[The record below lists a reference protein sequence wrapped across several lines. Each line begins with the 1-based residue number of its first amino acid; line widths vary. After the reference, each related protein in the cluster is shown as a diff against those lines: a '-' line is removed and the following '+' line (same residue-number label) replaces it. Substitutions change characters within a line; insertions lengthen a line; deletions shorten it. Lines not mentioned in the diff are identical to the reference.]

1 MALWTPRLIKPADF
15 VRADLAHPQAREL
28 AFFLHYVGRG
38 TFFDAVSGKIE
49 GTASGQ
55 SALAAGEGNALHFG
69 GTTRSNGTAFANP
82 LGTVQNLCTVIAKL
96 RLTSK
101 PATRAA
107 AVHYGVSGNGSGPYV
122 GFDSNGFAHGGSA
135 GTNGTN
141 ASDNK
146 DATDHIGQ
154 WVVVAGSWYPTGAKT
169 SDVASHGPC
178 LWVNGTQKFSGITA
192 AGGASTNAAPN
203 TLALGREIQN
213 YNNFFTGDV
222 AWAVGLN
229 RLLSDDE
236 HAWWAQ
242 HACEV
247 LEQRVNRA
255 FFSLP
260 AASGSVYGVTA
271 SESASASD
279 TPSGIG
285 ALVAAIVESLAGS
298 DSSSSL
304 AILSAIR
311 AEATTAADNGA
322 GLASSADSKAEPAAA
337 SDASSDAATLGVSA
351 AESANGADTASNGNV
366 FTSAGSDTATTL
378 DSASSLATL
387 GAAGNDAN
395 TAADS
400 TASLFIAGSLAA
412 EAAAAGDSAT
422 SSANLAALAGE
433 IASAIDAALAGGVT
447 GVAVI
452 DVITALDSSDQD
464 SGVVLVLDLAHAVR
478 AEARR
483 IAAFAP
489 PRNITA
495 TAPPRKAVAF
505 WGADMETFSPA
516 KSPGAQWTL
525 AFTFNRALK
534 DDPTVPD
541 GWTIDPNSFAVEV
554 VDVRPAGKDTNPS
567 AILNGEAA
575 RNPSSFVYGGETIA
589 ARQALFQSVTGG
601 TGGCIYR
608 LKASCTVGGG
618 IGPFE
623 LFAELPVADVV

>member
-15 VRADLAHPQAREL
+15 VRANLAHPQAREL

-38 TFFDAVSGKIE
+38 TFFDAVSGKVE

-55 SALAAGEGNALHFG
+55 SALAASEGNVLHFG

-122 GFDSNGFAHGGSA
+122 GFDSSGFAHGGSA

-146 DATDHIGQ
+146 DATDHTGQ
-154 WVVVAGSWYPTGAKT
+154 WVVLAGSWLPTGAKSFT
-169 SDVASHGPC
+169 NSTPA
-178 LWVNGTQKFSGITA
+178 LWVNGTARFSGTNG
-192 AGGASTNAAPN
+192 AGGSSTNAAPN

-247 LEQRVNRA
+247 LEQRVNRV

-322 GLASSADSKAEPAAA
+322 GLVSSADSMAEPAAA

-351 AESANGADTASNGNV
+351 AESANGADASSNGNV
-366 FTSAGSDTATTL
+366 FTVAGSDTATTL

-387 GAAGNDAN
+387 GAAGDETNA
-395 TAADS
+395 AADS
-400 TASLFIAGSLAA
+400 TASLLIAAGLAA
-412 EAAAAGDSAT
+412 EAAAASDSAT
-422 SSANLAALAGE
+422 SSANLAALSGE
-433 IASAIDAALAGGVT
+433 IASAVDVALAGGVT

-464 SGVVLVLDLAHAVR
+464 SGIVLVLDLAHVVR

-489 PRNITA
+489 PRNIIA

-505 WGADMETFSPA
+505 WGGHMETFSPA

-554 VDVRPAGKDTNPS
+554 IDVRPAGKDANPS

-575 RNPSSFVYGGETIA
+575 RNPSAFVYGGETIA

-601 TGGCIYR
+601 TGGCVYR
-608 LKASCTVGGG
+608 LKASCTVAGG

-623 LFAELPVADVV
+623 MFAELPVADVV